1 MKKDPWMVK
10 ILKYLY
16 HEGMCHTA
24 DVARGV
30 HIATTTA
37 HKYLER
43 MVEDGLVTTRRMGE
57 GKPVFWEVVGTNLK
71 RIQKTIAKEK

>member
-1 MKKDPWMVK
+1 MKKDPWMLK

-16 HEGMCHTA
+16 KEGMSHTA
-24 DVARGV
+24 DVARGA

-43 MVEDGLVTTRRMGE
+43 LVEDGLVTTRRMGE

-71 RIQKTIAKEK
+71 RIQKMTSKEK